1 MTDDPR
7 QTPQDPEEQEEFA
20 AGLHRIDEAGRL
32 VEDDKAEIAAG
43 DAGASAL
50 AQKITQ
56 LPPD

>member
-1 MTDDPR
+1 MTEDPR
-7 QTPQDPEEQEEFA
+7 KTPQDPEQQEEFA

-32 VEDDKAEIAAG
+32 VEDDKAEIAAD

-50 AQKITQ
+50 AQQIAE

>member
-20 AGLHRIDEAGRL
+20 TGLHRIDEAGRL
-32 VEDDKAEIAAG
+32 VEDDRADIAAD

-50 AQKITQ
+50 AQKIGQ